1 MLADP
6 AIAQVDPVSEVDA
19 VNEVDELKVAAL
31 EALISAP
38 PARAVP
44 IVTKVLQGNHSAEVK
59 ESALFILSQFNTP
72 EAQMLLLETARQ
84 SDGALQ
90 EDAIQMIGIGG
101 DPAAL
106 AGLRDIYAAG
116 NSDIRDA
123 VLDAYLIAD
132 DSQSVYEIA
141 IAAEN
146 EEDYENAVDMLGVM
160 GASDKLRSLL
170 ESRGSSESLVDAY
183 AIANDLDSLRS
194 IAADN
199 SNPGVQVQAIEA
211 MGIVGGDEANAAL
224 LDIYRNSDIEGARE
238 AAMDG
243 MLIANFDSG
252 LLELYRASDDPKE
265 KRQLLEYLTMMD
277 SDEIWALIDDV
288 LEERR

>member
-1 MLADP
+1 
-6 AIAQVDPVSEVDA
+6 
-19 VNEVDELKVAAL
+19 
-31 EALISAP
+31 
-38 PARAVP
+38 
-44 IVTKVLQGNHSAEVK
+44 
-59 ESALFILSQFNTP
+59 
-72 EAQMLLLETARQ
+72 
-84 SDGALQ
+84 
-90 EDAIQMIGIGG
+90 
-101 DPAAL
+101 
-106 AGLRDIYAAG
+106 
-116 NSDIRDA
+116 
-123 VLDAYLIAD
+123 
-132 DSQSVYEIA
+132 
-141 IAAEN
+141 
-146 EEDYENAVDMLGVM
+146 MLGVM